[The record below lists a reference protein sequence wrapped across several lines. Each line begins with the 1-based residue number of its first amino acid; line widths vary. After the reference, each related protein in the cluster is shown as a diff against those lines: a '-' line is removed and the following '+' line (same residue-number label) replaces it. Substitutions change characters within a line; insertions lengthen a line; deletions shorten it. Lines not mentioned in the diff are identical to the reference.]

1 MTKAT
6 LQLTTKIRF
15 GSIFS
20 TVIILHNRVR
30 KNKTKLYGITKYAS
44 SENTMLSV
52 NSDIQIFDVQIEL
65 YITFLLVIRSCGSHQ
80 VIPFCKITVM
90 KRDEWQRFQFR
101 ALCQNKIR
109 VAVILNSRESKSNRM
124 SSMVHM
130 KWLHNIDC
138 CV

>member
-30 KNKTKLYGITKYAS
+30 KNKTKLYNMTTYPL
-44 SENTMLSV
+44 SENTMLI
-52 NSDIQIFDVQIEL
+52 DIGIFKYSTLNRVVHHL
-65 YITFLLVIRSCGSHQ
+65 FVVIRRTGSHH
-80 VIPFCKITVM
+80 VIAFCEIFVM
-90 KRDEWQRFQFR
+90 NRDEWYYSQFR
-101 ALCQNKIR
+101 TLCQNKIR

>member
-44 SENTMLSV
+44 SENTMLIV

-65 YITFLLVIRSCGSHQ
+65 YIILFARHTELWIASSHPFLQNNC
-80 VIPFCKITVM
+80 
-90 KRDEWQRFQFR
+90 DEER
-101 ALCQNKIR
+101 
-109 VAVILNSRESKSNRM
+109 
-124 SSMVHM
+124 
-130 KWLHNIDC
+130 
-138 CV
+138 

>member
-44 SENTMLSV
+44 SENTMSI
-52 NSDIQIFDVQIEL
+52 DIVIFKYLTFKSRCTSPFLNINEL
-65 YITFLLVIRSCGSHQ
+65 
-80 VIPFCKITVM
+80 
-90 KRDEWQRFQFR
+90 
-101 ALCQNKIR
+101 
-109 VAVILNSRESKSNRM
+109 
-124 SSMVHM
+124 
-130 KWLHNIDC
+130 
-138 CV
+138 